1 MNNFSENQNKSRT
14 PLITFL
20 AMMGIIVF
28 LFGSYMLMGYF
39 MEDTI
44 AAGSLSPEEQKN
56 LDALYE
62 KEDYEQLVNYA
73 SGLDSAS
80 LRLLNYEHYD
90 LLNYYGQYMEVRD
103 IYVPEL
109 DKKTLSQSDARRLT
123 EFAFSFYYR
132 CYDRQI
138 STTGN
143 IPEKDLE
150 ILDGV
155 RDYMLSVL
163 YDRLGYSQDDMEAAR
178 SDIMENNYFH
188 AGKVDRYSD
197 SYSERYK

>member
-1 MNNFSENQNKSRT
+1 MNNLSQNQNKSRT

-20 AMMGIIVF
+20 AMLGIIVF

-44 AAGSLSPEEQKN
+44 AAGSLSPEEKDK
-56 LDALYE
+56 LDTLYE
-62 KEDYEQLVNYA
+62 NEDYEELVNYA

-80 LRLLNYEHYD
+80 LRLLSYEHYD

-103 IYVPEL
+103 IYVPML
-109 DKKTLSQSDARRLT
+109 DNKTLSQSDARRLT
-123 EFAFSFYYR
+123 EFVFAFYYR
-132 CYDRQI
+132 CYDKQI
-138 STTGN
+138 SNTGA
-143 IPEKDLE
+143 IPQKDME

-155 RDYMLSVL
+155 RDYMIGILH
-163 YDRLGYSQDDMEAAR
+163 DRLGYSEDDMEAAR
-178 SDIMENNYFH
+178 GDVMENNYFH

-197 SYSERYK
+197 SYFERYR